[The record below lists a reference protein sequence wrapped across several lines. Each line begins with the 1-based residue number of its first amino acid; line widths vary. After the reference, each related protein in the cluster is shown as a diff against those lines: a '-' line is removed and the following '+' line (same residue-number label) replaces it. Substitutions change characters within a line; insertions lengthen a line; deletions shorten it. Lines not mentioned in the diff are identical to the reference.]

1 MEQKRRTPQ
10 LVIPPERRVA
20 RRVEDLSKSMS
31 IDELWGLHQE
41 IAATLVAKITA
52 EKEVVDDRLRLLN
65 QVPSDA
71 NGNNPAG

>member
-1 MEQKRRTPQ
+1 VEQKRRTPQ
-10 LVIPPERRVA
+10 LVIPPERRAA